1 MKGVVGISP
10 ADQNAIYIV
19 IRNEMRLIAME
30 DAAAQEG
37 AAFFEDDGAKNGL
50 QGVQEAARRH
60 HNHDDMD
67 IFDEI
72 NQHYLDQQPMEETKG
87 MISSM
92 SSSMRS

>member
-1 MKGVVGISP
+1 
-10 ADQNAIYIV
+10 
-19 IRNEMRLIAME
+19 MRLIAME

-72 NQHYLDQQPMEETKG
+72 NQHLIIKMAWTSLMKS
-87 MISSM
+87 ISII
-92 SSSMRS
+92 